1 MKINSFLMSF
11 CFLFIAMAC
20 SMEDEKILSD
30 IEQDVDNRENVA
42 ASIMVSFKGANAT
55 KGDEPTPEKVLQNV
69 VVFLLDEN
77 QEVENVLCVT
87 DPTKLN
93 SISFSTKKEDGKS
106 VYVVANVSETTRNSL
121 KVQKNLE
128 AIKTVALTDEDL
140 ALLPKVS
147 DEPKDVAFV
156 PDGDSFIATVTV
168 NLSQRTSRIHL
179 NKLTYEFV
187 EGTVAY
193 NDLKLV
199 DISLGNIVKDGQV
212 EGIPAIDPSN
222 SYKEIP
228 YVYAE
233 GASFFPILDDGS
245 FVLADNIHFDTYA
258 NPEQSSEGKQM
269 LTTLFLTFK
278 MNSDKKVIK
287 RICTIKTNGKELVEA
302 GHIYELELNAI
313 VSSGEIAVAVEARVL
328 DWDYREIDLGGI
340 EPE

>member
-1 MKINSFLMSF
+1 MSF
-11 CFLFIAMAC
+11 CFLFIAVAC

-30 IEQDVDNRENVA
+30 IEQGIGDKENAA

-55 KGDEPTPEKVLQNV
+55 KGDDPTPPEKVLQNV

-121 KVQKNLE
+121 KVQKNLD

-147 DEPKDVAFV
+147 DEPKTVNFIL
-156 PDGDSFIATVTV
+156 DGDSFIATVTV
-168 NLSQRTSRIHL
+168 SLIQRTSRIHL
-179 NKLTYEFV
+179 NQLTYQFV

-193 NDLKLV
+193 DDLKLV
-199 DISLGNIVKDGQV
+199 DISLANIVKDGQV
-212 EGIPAIDPSN
+212 EGISIIDPFS
-222 SYKEIP
+222 SYKEVP
-228 YVYAE
+228 YVYEE
-233 GASFFPILDDGS
+233 GESSFPISAGS

-258 NPEQSSEGKQM
+258 NPEQLPGSKQM

-278 MNSDKKVIK
+278 MNSDKKTIK